1 MHGYGIGYGKD
12 SGQCSL
18 SWRRPQPANHDAA
31 FGRDRDE
38 LAQDLGSLHLLPSL
52 TRQDE
57 EASACLFLVSE
68 DVSFNTGH
76 PLIFDGGW
84 SVR

>member
-12 SGQCSL
+12 SDQCSL

-57 EASACLFLVSE
+57 
-68 DVSFNTGH
+68 
-76 PLIFDGGW
+76 
-84 SVR
+84 